1 MINFKDIIKKI
12 TKRLFNRRI
21 IYENYHKVKYTCF
34 YDNHI
39 KINICIN
46 GILYNVLVSKKQYKE
61 YVKHIKIKYSTVK
74 HNPTKLDITYAEGY
88 LNIYN
93 RTATYPS
100 KRRKKY
106 YCYERSY

>member
-1 MINFKDIIKKI
+1 M
-12 TKRLFNRRI
+12 FNRKN
-21 IYENYHKVKYTCF
+21 IYRNINKDKYTCF

-39 KINICIN
+39 KIKICIN
-46 GILYNVLVSKKQYKE
+46 GVLYNTLVSKKQYNE
-61 YVKHIKIKYSTVK
+61 YIKHLKIKHSTVK
-74 HNPTKLDITYAEGY
+74 HNLTKLDITYTDGY